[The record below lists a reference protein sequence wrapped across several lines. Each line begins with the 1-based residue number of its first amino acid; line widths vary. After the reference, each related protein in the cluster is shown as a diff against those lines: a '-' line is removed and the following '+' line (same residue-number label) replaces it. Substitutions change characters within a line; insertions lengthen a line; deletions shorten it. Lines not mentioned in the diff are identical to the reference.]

1 MIKNGGI
8 IGPQNLPSQTSATG
22 FAPVSISG
30 IYDSFQAY
38 NHVRQATWP
47 QQIRANWTSVTPSV
61 TPTEGTAFTVKIN
74 LSKATAGLT
83 LHYTI
88 VSLTGS
94 VLAAD
99 FTDGLMTGTFTTYS
113 EWGTTSSGEFTKTL
127 VSSDGIETDS
137 FYIEIRLANSSGRL
151 LATTSTITPVDFASI
166 IPTANL
172 YSHYDWSM
180 ITGTSWTT
188 SGLMSSGGTAIGLS
202 STTPAISA
210 VVTSASLAITTGTT
224 TSGKK
229 YLVFPAVT
237 GLSTGSSVLSAG
249 GAYPDITSAGYSFFE
264 VRRLTSAITSA
275 YRTSHWKLNGFGY
288 NFNGAAFVDNSTGT
302 TNDVFAINYAA
313 SARYQTIFT
322 DVSRGTL
329 NVVQSY
335 VVTII
340 GNQFWYYMCIGNT
353 TVYTGGTMTLGN
365 GTQTY
370 GTMDL
375 SYRVFEFHGYPAA
388 LPIPSMHAMEHGFY
402 SVPLSNTQ
410 ASAAALALY
419 NKWA

>member
-113 EWGTTSSGEFTKTL
+113 EWGTTSSGEFSKTL
-127 VSSDGIETDS
+127 VGSDGIETDS
-137 FYIEIRLANSSGRL
+137 FYIEIRLANSSGIL
-151 LATTSTITPVDFASI
+151 LATTSTITPVDFAAI

-180 ITGTSWTT
+180 VTGTSW
-188 SGLMSSGGTAIGLS
+188 GNNAVLSSGGTAIGLS
-202 STTPAISA
+202 ATTPEIKT
-210 VVTSASLAITTGTT
+210 VTTGAYTITTGTT

-229 YLVFPAVT
+229 YLVFPQTSGQYA
-237 GLSTGSSVLSAG
+237 
-249 GAYPDITSAGYSFFE
+249 GAYAVAPSRDFTSNGEGVGKGWS
-264 VRRLTSAITSA
+264 R
-275 YRTSHWKLNGFGY
+275 WKLF
-288 NFNGAAFVDNSTGT
+288 SRWKK
-302 TNDVFAINYAA
+302 
-313 SARYQTIFT
+313 RYT
-322 DVSRGTL
+322 
-329 NVVQSY
+329 
-335 VVTII
+335 
-340 GNQFWYYMCIGNT
+340 
-353 TVYTGGTMTLGN
+353 
-365 GTQTY
+365 
-370 GTMDL
+370 
-375 SYRVFEFHGYPAA
+375 
-388 LPIPSMHAMEHGFY
+388 
-402 SVPLSNTQ
+402 
-410 ASAAALALY
+410 
-419 NKWA
+419 

>member
-1 MIKNGGI
+1 MIKHGGI

-224 TSGKK
+224 TS
-229 YLVFPAVT
+229 
-237 GLSTGSSVLSAG
+237 
-249 GAYPDITSAGYSFFE
+249 
-264 VRRLTSAITSA
+264 
-275 YRTSHWKLNGFGY
+275 
-288 NFNGAAFVDNSTGT
+288 
-302 TNDVFAINYAA
+302 
-313 SARYQTIFT
+313 
-322 DVSRGTL
+322 
-329 NVVQSY
+329 
-335 VVTII
+335 
-340 GNQFWYYMCIGNT
+340 
-353 TVYTGGTMTLGN
+353 
-365 GTQTY
+365 
-370 GTMDL
+370 
-375 SYRVFEFHGYPAA
+375 
-388 LPIPSMHAMEHGFY
+388 
-402 SVPLSNTQ
+402 
-410 ASAAALALY
+410 
-419 NKWA
+419 